1 MVSDAFRSARFL
13 ALVWLL
19 GAASRVGGQASIGIQ
34 PEVATTTPGQP
45 CSVNVVI
52 DNVSNLG
59 AFQFD
64 MLFSPAV
71 VHAKEATVGPFLGST
86 GRTVVPVGP
95 HIDNTSMPARVTF
108 GAATFGSAP
117 GPTGSGVLATIV
129 FSPQAEGS
137 TALMVENVQV
147 ADING
152 QALAIAKV
160 IWGRIVVGT
169 PRLVTTTADS
179 GAGSLRTAI
188 EYANSHQGSD
198 TIRFNIPLADP
209 GCDSAGVCTIRP
221 TSPFSLVDSFTV
233 IDGYTQPGAVSNTN
247 PFGAPINARLK
258 IVLDGSL
265 MSNPYAAALMI
276 SSAHNAIRGLV
287 ICNSSRGIEMV
298 GEATRGNRIEGNFIG
313 TDAEGTADCGNRIT
327 GVTIAG
333 ADNLVGG
340 LTPEAR
346 NLISG
351 NDRCG
356 LDLGPTGGNRI
367 QGNYIGTDR
376 SGLSPLGNGDGI
388 YIFNVSQKNLVG
400 GQDEGAANLIA
411 FNQEAG
417 VSIVGTWGQAW
428 WNTISRNRM
437 HGNGTKGI
445 NLQDGGNQELASPV
459 ILSVTAA
466 EVVGTAAPLATIEVF
481 SDQDGQGAIYE
492 GTTTADASGSWV
504 FSKPEGLT
512 GLYVTATATD
522 TNGNTSEFSA
532 PVRLEVDVEE
542 KIGSTPTAFVLH
554 SAYPNPFNGE
564 TKILY
569 QLPKSFH
576 ITLEIYN
583 LLGQRICTLVN
594 EKQPAGYYSILWEG
608 RDDTGRPV
616 PSGVYVCHLKAEY
629 IQETQKI
636 VLMR

>member
-1 MVSDAFRSARFL
+1 MKDKKLYWLSVLFAWFSVVSLF
-13 ALVWLL
+13 
-19 GAASRVGGQASIGIQ
+19 GQATIRLIP
-34 PEVATTTPGQP
+34 PETEATLGQ
-45 CSVNVVI
+45 SVQMNVWI
-52 DNVSNLG
+52 DHAENLG

-64 MLFSPAV
+64 LIFGSHI
-71 VHAKEATVGPFLGST
+71 VHADTAWIGPFLEST
-86 GRTVVPVGP
+86 GRTVIPVGP
-95 HIDNTSMPARVTF
+95 EIDNTSYH
-108 GAATFGSAP
+108 GKLTFGSASFGTLP
-117 GPTGSGVLATIV
+117 GPDSSGILAHVVFVLKGV
-129 FSPQAEGS
+129 GS
-137 TALMVENVQV
+137 TSIEFKNVV
-147 ADING
+147 LSDVNG
-152 QALAIAKV
+152 IPLPV
-160 IWGRIVVGT
+160 DRVVNGFILVHPYDST
-169 PRLVTTTADS
+169 LVTNTSDS
-179 GAGSLRTAI
+179 GPGSLREAI
-188 EYANSHQGSD
+188 QYANSHRGPD
-198 TIRFNIPLADP
+198 TIRFAIPPTDP
-209 GCDSAGVCTIRP
+209 GCDSTGVCIIFLTE
-221 TSPFSLVDSFTV
+221 SLSLVDSFTL
-233 IDGYTQPGAVSNTN
+233 IDGYTQPGAVPNTN

-265 MSNPYAAALMI
+265 MSTAALMI

-298 GEATRGNRIEGNFIG
+298 GKATRGNRIEGNFIG

-356 LDLGPTGGNRI
+356 IEIGPTGGNRI

-376 SGLSPLGNGDGI
+376 SGLSPLGNKDGI
-388 YIFNVSQKNLVG
+388 YIFKVSQKNLVG

-411 FNQEAG
+411 FNQDAG

-445 NLQDGGNQELASPV
+445 DLQDGGNQELASPV
-459 ILSVTAA
+459 ILSANAT
-466 EVVGTAAPLATIEVF
+466 EVVGTAPPLATVEVF

-492 GTTTADASGSWV
+492 GTTKADASGSWV
-504 FSKPEGLT
+504 LSKPEGLT
-512 GLYVTATATD
+512 GPNVTATATD

-542 KIGSTPTAFVLH
+542 KIRSTPTAFVLH

-564 TKILY
+564 TKIRY
-569 QLPKSFH
+569 ELPKSFH
-576 ITLEIYN
+576 IKLEIYN
-583 LLGQRICTLVN
+583 VLGQRICTLVN
-594 EKQPAGYYSILWEG
+594 EKQPPGYYSILWEG
-608 RDDTGRPV
+608 KDDTGRPV
-616 PSGVYVCHLKAEY
+616 PSGVYVCHFKAEY